1 MSPNDILNGG
11 TDISNHYLKGHQ
23 QYKIIRYKND
33 VYAVNLQANDFVH
46 LWKSNK
52 GINQVVQRKLG
63 QGAGGVVY
71 KKTED
76 KARKKRNRYIYNETD
91 NESKIKAKSDKNIKI
106 LDQRFMLKKKGLDS
120 IFTFG
125 LHSIKNS
132 TDDLFYMPIVKKYK
146 PSIEEETAMFV
157 DFVFKLKQVNDMGMA
172 HDDYCGSV
180 NCSNINLGNEMTTQE
195 GIVLI
200 DIDEGLY
207 EIKENDQSKF
217 RGLNSRMRDQ
227 WLLLYIGR
235 TDPVKLDA
243 LERWYQGN
251 DYCPISESPEQ
262 LRQFIQQNDIRLPVN
277 IQQDLTQGMDQCIA
291 ASSSGSGAVI
301 PSAVEKPSVPVAR
314 KGIDRQ
320 RAVRQLTVLKDM
332 DLKPED
338 ILEMRKKLKD
348 IREGKENLEKPEDHV
363 RPK

>member
-1 MSPNDILNGG
+1 
-11 TDISNHYLKGHQ
+11 
-23 QYKIIRYKND
+23 
-33 VYAVNLQANDFVH
+33 
-46 LWKSNK
+46 
-52 GINQVVQRKLG
+52 
-63 QGAGGVVY
+63 
-71 KKTED
+71 
-76 KARKKRNRYIYNETD
+76 
-91 NESKIKAKSDKNIKI
+91 
-106 LDQRFMLKKKGLDS
+106 
-120 IFTFG
+120 
-125 LHSIKNS
+125 
-132 TDDLFYMPIVKKYK
+132 
-146 PSIEEETAMFV
+146 
-157 DFVFKLKQVNDMGMA
+157 
-172 HDDYCGSV
+172 
-180 NCSNINLGNEMTTQE
+180 MTTQE